1 MLTWEYRRNFL
12 SPTLIWHMQGATAT
26 NKNILHLSVFRIE
39 SILKLTRWFKYRL
52 LACHFLHGCFTH
64 TKLCIESQG
73 SSNRKKRASAILS
86 IIFCI
91 LCLFVILS
99 FIVASTV
106 HSNWNRRIYRWLSL
120 KGIGRG
126 DQALTKSQTLQM
138 HRIANTV
145 AAHIST
151 LNIVCKSSSP

>member
-64 TKLCIESQG
+64 AKLCIESQG
-73 SSNRKKRASAILS
+73 SSNRKNELR
-86 IIFCI
+86 
-91 LCLFVILS
+91 LF
-99 FIVASTV
+99 
-106 HSNWNRRIYRWLSL
+106 W
-120 KGIGRG
+120 
-126 DQALTKSQTLQM
+126 ALYF
-138 HRIANTV
+138 AFYV
-145 AAHIST
+145 
-151 LNIVCKSSSP
+151 SSSFWVSLWLGPFFRTGIREYIGGWALRESDAVIKRSQKAKLLKCIR